1 MFGVKSLKRHSYNM
15 NIYQNVNS
23 NVLRR
28 KLFVLCVTAFTPYR
42 GSLVMGLGGGVAVAP

>member
-1 MFGVKSLKRHSYNM
+1 MFGVKSLKRDNYNM
-15 NIYQNVNS
+15 SIFQNINL

-28 KLFVLCVTAFTPYR
+28 ILFVLCVTAFTPHQ